1 MGGLGW
7 VLVLASWVG
16 LGWVKKNG
24 PMSISASRLSH
35 RALYRAPARS
45 NVLSTPGRT
54 DTEKS
59 LIRSQ
64 PPFQKS
70 FIRYDSNAGWT
81 RTITTKYKYRLDNKN
96 IKNTV
101 ITVIYFFI

>member
-1 MGGLGW
+1 MDPCPSLLPGS
-7 VLVLASWVG
+7 LAY
-16 LGWVKKNG
+16 
-24 PMSISASRLSH
+24 

-54 DTEKS
+54 DTDKS

-70 FIRYDSNAGWT
+70 FIRYGSNAGWT

-96 IKNTV
+96 IKKYTI